1 MVNTPIPPVS
11 GTILPLA
18 PDELDERIY
27 QAVRRALQEA
37 KPQEEPKAVPEWD
50 SRQDAATIAGISL
63 PTLHALI
70 GQGLVEARKVG
81 RRTLINLG
89 DLRDKLASG
98 EISRYKKPS
107 K

>member
-1 MVNTPIPPVS
+1 MSNTQFQPVT

-37 KPQEEPKAVPEWD
+37 QPQEEPKAVPEWG
-50 SRQDAATIAGISL
+50 SRQDAAVIAGISL

-70 GQGLVEARKVG
+70 NQGIVEARKVG

-89 DLRDKLASG
+89 DLRVKLASG